1 MKKEILIT
9 AKSIEAAVEL
19 GAAQLNMKKDD
30 VTYEVIELA
39 KKGFLGIGSS
49 DAKVKVFGIMP
60 PEEVA
65 VEYLSSIIN
74 RLNLNAKVVL
84 KSKSDTE
91 ICVDIISGAGNISGE
106 DNTGSNLGLLIGY
119 HGEVLDSLQYL
130 TFLAVNKDD
139 EADIDLDET
148 KSRGV
153 KIHLDI
159 ENYREKRKQTLE
171 ALARKMADKVLKY
184 KRPVTLE
191 HMNSFER
198 RIIHSVIQDI
208 EGVTTYSVGQ
218 DADRKIVITKEGYK
232 RNEGTYIPRG
242 DQQRPARSYGSTD
255 YNKPKTPYKPYKK
268 YTPPA
273 TATQADEE

>member
-39 KKGFLGIGSS
+39 KKGFLGIGAS

-74 RLNLNAKVVL
+74 HLKLNAKVVL

-91 ICVDIISGAGNISGE
+91 ICVDIISAIDGE
-106 DNTGSNLGLLIGY
+106 NLGLLIGY

-139 EADIDLDET
+139 EADMELDEVR
-148 KSRGV
+148 SRGV

-198 RIIHSVIQDI
+198 RIIHSTIQDV
-208 EGVTTYSVGQ
+208 EGVTTYSIGQ

-232 RNEGTYIPRG
+232 RSDTYIPRG
-242 DQQRPARSYGSTD
+242 EQSLRGEQQRPARPYGSTD

-273 TATQADEE
+273 TSTTKTDEE